1 MSDGRIP
8 GSYWLP
14 AGVRKVLLFS
24 GLLSALLV
32 LAACGSSQR
41 APVDE
46 IGGGP
51 RFLDEGRTHRVNAG
65 ETLYAVAW
73 MYDLDFAALA
83 RANDLREPYQL
94 TPGQTLRVDLR
105 GLANSRAVVSSN
117 VPVTTATT
125 VATPTAVTVNP
136 VQMPGGISRS
146 TLGNDSPTRTP
157 LPEAPAVTPPT
168 AVPAP
173 VTGLEPVIQEPAV
186 SEPAPVTQP
195 TPEPVPAPQVVT
207 RAPEPTLPTP
217 PVPQPVVPEP
227 APTEVVPPTA
237 PATTTAPTLP
247 AADAPIH
254 WAWPA
259 DGRLIGRFSET
270 DMDNKG
276 VKLAGERGDP
286 VRAAADGQIVY
297 AGRGLLRYGDLIIIK
312 HSERF
317 LSAYAHNDRILVQEG
332 AFVKQGDLVAE
343 LGSSGIDRTMLHF
356 EIRVEGT
363 PVDPLGLLPP
373 K

>member
-1 MSDGRIP
+1 MGDCRIQ
-8 GSYWLP
+8 SSFWLP
-14 AGVRKVLLFS
+14 AGVRNGLLFCV
-24 GLLSALLV
+24 LLV
-32 LAACGSSQR
+32 LAACGSSPR
-41 APVDE
+41 APVGE
-46 IGGGP
+46 IAGAP
-51 RFLDEGRTHRVNAG
+51 RFLDEGRIHRVNAG

-83 RANDLREPYQL
+83 RANNLPEPYQL

-105 GLANSRAVVSSN
+105 GLANSRAVASNN

-125 VATPTAVTVNP
+125 AATTTAVRVSP

-146 TLGNDSPTRTP
+146 TLGGDSLGRTP
-157 LPEAPAVTPPT
+157 LPEAPAATPPA

-173 VTGLEPVIQEPAV
+173 VVTGLDPRIQEPVAP
-186 SEPAPVTQP
+186 EPAPVTQP
-195 TPEPVPAPQVVT
+195 TAEPAPAPQVAL
-207 RAPEPTLPTP
+207 RGPESELPISPSPEPLAPAETVEARQAQPTP
-217 PVPQPVVPEP
+217 PPPQP
-227 APTEVVPPTA
+227 
-237 PATTTAPTLP
+237 
-247 AADAPIH
+247 AANAPIH

-259 DGRLIGRFSET
+259 EGRLIGRFSET

-276 VKLAGERGDP
+276 IKLAGERGDP